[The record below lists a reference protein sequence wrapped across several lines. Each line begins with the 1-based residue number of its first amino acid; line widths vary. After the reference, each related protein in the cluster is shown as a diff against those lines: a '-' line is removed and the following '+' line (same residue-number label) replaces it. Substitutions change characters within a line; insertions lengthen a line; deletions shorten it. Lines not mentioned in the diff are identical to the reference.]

1 MPIAAQ
7 YRAFLSYSHKDRKWG
22 DWLHKKLEGYRIDR
36 DLVGRE
42 TAAGVVPKTLR
53 PIFRDRDDFAGGPS
67 LQEATLRALEASDF
81 LIVICSPNA
90 RMSHYVNEEV
100 RLFKALGR
108 AERVIPIIIDGEP
121 GDPARECFPSAVTYN
136 VGTDGQI
143 STTLSEPIAADARQE
158 GDGPELAIHKVI
170 AGLLGVGLDEIR
182 KRAARAQRRRIV
194 VLGSVA
200 SLTTGLALV
209 AGIAAWI
216 ARERTIEAEQRLD
229 WALETAGGIT
239 TKAVTFKDKF
249 GVPAPV
255 LSELLAQVDQLLQRM
270 AEAGVSSADI
280 KIREAKLLEALS
292 DNNKDLG
299 STTKAL
305 EQANKAAST
314 FESVVAA
321 GVNVGTTRNDL
332 GWAYMK
338 AGDLYEQQNMLEGA
352 KNKYL
357 AAKQVFTSL
366 LDTDPNNDPWRMSFG
381 ASLVRLSDIWS
392 AEGNLDDAAAALDQ
406 ALDIQRAQSLIFP
419 RDTYHS
425 AILANSLSKRAAV
438 AQRANDND
446 KAVVMLK
453 EALAIDEQLVKTDPS
468 NANWA
473 SDLAFVR
480 KNLGYSTE
488 RQGNLQDAI
497 TYYNSARETFDRLS
511 SEDPLNVTKLVWL
524 ANSLDTLGYN
534 YQRTGR
540 QSDAASA
547 FDRMVAIRRKIL
559 AQDPANAAEKATL
572 AISLNRLASAQVNLG
587 NSDSALSNA
596 EEALG
601 LTAELIRS
609 NPTNADLKFNRVIA
623 LGVVALIRTARGN
636 QAGAASAYD
645 EMVSLTDK
653 IASVDPADANK
664 AYASIT
670 SHVFVGGW
678 YRQTGR
684 PSEALKVLEPA
695 RLSAEDHHQ
704 HAPND
709 PVWLMALSQVY
720 ARIYEVNWDLGDMTA
735 ALRTANQCLEYT
747 QRWSVL
753 DSGNN
758 EALERLGEAFTI
770 VGNSYRRVGKFGE
783 AEKAHSSGIEIR
795 KKLVA
800 GDPNNVMYKDNL
812 AVSWSRLADVF
823 WDKGDYAQALSGWN
837 EAISIMKNLVEYHR
851 GNQFFDEELAYSHD
865 SAGSALTRLDRRDD
879 AIRAYRSAL
888 AIRQVLA
895 KAQPE
900 NVERSRNLEWT
911 LQQLHDLGDR
921 EPTAASPSA
930 TINDSQ
936 LPALGAAR
944 SQ

>member
-1 MPIAAQ
+1 MAQ

-22 DWLHKKLEGYRIDR
+22 DWLHRKLESYRIDR
-36 DLVGRE
+36 DLVGRG
-42 TAAGVVPKTLR
+42 TPSGIVPKSLR
-53 PIFRDRDDFAGGPS
+53 PIFRDRDDFAGGSS

-81 LIVICSPNA
+81 LIVVCSPNA

-121 GDPARECFPSAVTYN
+121 GDPIRECFPSAVMYN
-136 VGTDGQI
+136 VGSDGQI

-158 GDGPELAIHKVI
+158 GDGPEIAIEKVI

-182 KRAARAQRRRIV
+182 KRAVHAQRRRII

-200 SLTTGLALV
+200 SLTTALAVV

-216 ARERTIEAEQRLD
+216 AHERRIEAEQRLD

-255 LSELLAQVDQLLQRM
+255 LSELLAQVDQLLQRL
-270 AEAGVSSADI
+270 AEQGVSSSDI
-280 KIREAKLLEALS
+280 KIREAKLLGALS

-299 STTKAL
+299 STTTAL

-321 GVNVGTTRNDL
+321 GGNVGTTRNDL

-352 KNKYL
+352 KDKYL

-366 LDTDPNNDPWRMSFG
+366 LDTDPNNDPWRMSLG
-381 ASLVRLSDIWS
+381 ASLVRLSDVWG
-392 AEGNLDDAAAALDQ
+392 AEGNLNDAAAALDQ
-406 ALDIQRAQSLIFP
+406 DLEIERTQSLIFP
-419 RDTYHS
+419 HETYHAS
-425 AILANSLSKRAAV
+425 SLANSLNRRAAV
-438 AQRANDND
+438 AQSANDND
-446 KAVVMLK
+446 KAIIMLK
-453 EALAIDEQLVKTDPS
+453 EALAIDEQLVKTDPT

-473 SDLAFVR
+473 SDLAFCR
-480 KNLGYSTE
+480 QHLGYATE

-497 TYYNSARETFDRLS
+497 TYYNSAREMFDRLS
-511 SEDPLNVTKLVWL
+511 TEDPLNVTKLVWL

-540 QSDAASA
+540 QSDAAST
-547 FDRMVAIRRKIL
+547 FERMVAIRRKIL
-559 AQDPANAAEKATL
+559 AQDPANGAQKATL
-572 AISLNRLASAQVNLG
+572 AISLNRLASAQFYLG
-587 NSDSALSNA
+587 NFDSALSNG
-596 EEALG
+596 EETLG
-601 LTAELIRS
+601 LTAELIQS
-609 NPTNADLKFNRVIA
+609 DPTNADLKFNRVIG
-623 LGVVALIRTARGN
+623 LGMVALIKTTRGN

-653 IASVDPADANK
+653 IAAVDPANANK
-664 AYASIT
+664 VYASIT
-670 SHVFVGGW
+670 SHVFVGEW

-709 PVWLMALSQVY
+709 PLWLMALSQVY
-720 ARIYEVNWDLGDMTA
+720 ARIYQVNWDLGDMTA

-758 EALERLGEAFTI
+758 DALVRLGEAFTI

-783 AEKAHSSGIEIR
+783 AEKAHSSGIDIR

-800 GDPNNVMYKDNL
+800 GDPDNITDKENL
-812 AVSWSRLADVF
+812 AISWSRLADVF
-823 WDKGDYAQALSGWN
+823 WDEGNYAQALNDSN
-837 EAISIMKNLVEYHR
+837 EAISILKNLVENNR
-851 GNQFFDEELAYSHD
+851 GNQFFAEELAYAYA
-865 SAGSALTRLDRRDD
+865 SAGSALRHLDRRDD
-879 AIRAYRSAL
+879 AIQAYRSAL
-888 AIRQVLA
+888 VLRQVSA
-895 KAQPE
+895 NANAQPE
-900 NVERSRNLEWT
+900 NAERSRNLEWT

-921 EPTAASPSA
+921 ESA
-930 TINDSQ
+930 EAN
-936 LPALGAAR
+936 LPAATNN

>member
-22 DWLHKKLEGYRIDR
+22 DWLHRKLESYRIDR

-42 TAAGVVPKTLR
+42 TPSGVVPKSLR

-81 LIVICSPNA
+81 LIVVCSPNA

-121 GDPARECFPSAVTYN
+121 GDSARECFPSAVIYN
-136 VGTDGQI
+136 VGSDGEI
-143 STTLSEPIAADARQE
+143 STTRSEPIAADARQE
-158 GDGPELAIHKVI
+158 GDGPEIAIEKVI

-182 KRAARAQRRRIV
+182 RRAVHAQRRRIA

-200 SLTTGLALV
+200 SLTTALAIV

-216 ARERTIEAEQRLD
+216 AHERRIEAEQRLD

-255 LSELLAQVDQLLQRM
+255 LSELLAQVDQLLQRL
-270 AEAGVSSADI
+270 AEQGVSSSDI
-280 KIREAKLLEALS
+280 KIREAKLLGALS

-299 STTKAL
+299 STTTAL
-305 EQANKAAST
+305 EQANKAAIT

-321 GVNVGTTRNDL
+321 GDNVAATRNDL

-338 AGDLYEQQNMLEGA
+338 AGDLYEQQNMLEDA
-352 KNKYL
+352 KRKYL

-366 LDTDPNNDPWRMSFG
+366 LDTDPNNDPWRMSLG
-381 ASLVRLSDIWS
+381 ASLVRLSNIWS

-406 ALDIQRAQSLIFP
+406 DLDIERAQSLIFP
-419 RDTYHS
+419 HETYHAS
-425 AILANSLSKRAAV
+425 SLANSLSRRAAV
-438 AQRANDND
+438 AQKANDND

-468 NANWA
+468 NATWA
-473 SDLAFVR
+473 SNLAFCR
-480 KNLGYSTE
+480 NNLGYSTE

-497 TYYNSARETFDRLS
+497 SYYNSARAMFDRLS
-511 SEDPLNVTKLVWL
+511 SEDPLNVTKLNWL
-524 ANSLDTLGYN
+524 ANSLDALGYN

-540 QSDAASA
+540 QNDAAST
-547 FDRMVAIRRKIL
+547 FERMVAIRRKIL
-559 AQDPANAAEKATL
+559 AQDPANGAEKATL

-601 LTAELIRS
+601 LTAELIQS
-609 NPTNADLKFNRVIA
+609 NPTSADLKLMRVIA
-623 LGVVALIRTARGN
+623 LGMIAMIRSGGGDQSKAAVAYN
-636 QAGAASAYD
+636 

-653 IASVDPADANK
+653 IAAADPANANN
-664 AYASIT
+664 AYASIAA
-670 SHVFVGGW
+670 HVFVGDW
-678 YRQTGR
+678 YRQTGK

-695 RLSAEDHHQ
+695 RVSAEDHHQ
-704 HAPND
+704 HASND
-709 PVWLMALSQVY
+709 PVWLNALSQVY
-720 ARIYEVNWDLGDMTA
+720 EKIYNANWDLGDMTA
-735 ALRTANQCLEYT
+735 ALRAANQCLENT
-747 QRWSVL
+747 QHWSSVDSNNNDAL
-753 DSGNN
+753 D
-758 EALERLGEAFTI
+758 RLGTAFTI
-770 VGNSYRRVGKFGE
+770 VGNAYRRVGNFSD
-783 AEKAHSSGIEIR
+783 AEKAHTSAIDVR
-795 KKLVA
+795 NKLVA
-800 GDPNNVMYKDNL
+800 ADPNNIMYKDNL
-812 AVSWSRLADVF
+812 AISWSRLAAVF
-823 WDKGDYAQALSGWN
+823 WDKSDYAQALNDWN
-837 EAISIMKNLVEYHR
+837 EAISIMKSLLEHNR
-851 GNQFFDEELAYSHD
+851 GNQLFNEELADSYF
-865 SAGSALTRLDRRDD
+865 SAGSALRLLHRADD

-888 AIRQVLA
+888 VIRQALA
-895 KAQPE
+895 SAQPE
-900 NVERSRNLEWT
+900 NVERSRKLEWT
-911 LQQLHDLGDR
+911 LQELRDLGDR
-921 EPTAASPSA
+921 
-930 TINDSQ
+930 D
-936 LPALGAAR
+936 LPATTNNSQVPTLGAAK